1 MAALPESNTTRW
13 WLDYTVSGQAHS
25 MLMRTTTDKTAAQVS
40 TVFSGFFDLLD
51 TASVYQIDVT
61 GMRKALVGS
70 NVTLPQTYLG
80 TTQFGAG
87 TAIGNDFRA
96 KTFSFTGRDDTGHK
110 IKLFVFGAITQAD
123 GDYRLQVGTDTHI
136 DQVVDYLNAL
146 NGFWNT
152 INEGHPVWNAY
163 ANVGFNDHWIKRAR
177 G

>member
-1 MAALPESNTTRW
+1 
-13 WLDYTVSGQAHS
+13 
-25 MLMRTTTDKTAAQVS
+25 
-40 TVFSGFFDLLD
+40 
-51 TASVYQIDVT
+51 VT